1 MRPLPPKAADSFI
14 QERDRFDAS
23 LTTIERERFK
33 LYRYNPR
40 LFLGHCTQDM
50 SQSSDLIQ
58 SAQRTIRLERDAID
72 ALLQRIDGD
81 FIKACELALACKGR
95 VVVVGMG
102 KSGHIGRKIAATLAS
117 TGTPSFF
124 VHPAEASHGD
134 MGMITRD
141 DVVLALSNSGSTAE
155 IVTLLPLI
163 KRLGIPLISM
173 TGNPES
179 ALAKAAEARL
189 DARVDKEACSLNL
202 APTSSTTAA
211 LVLGD
216 ALAIALM
223 EARGFSAEDF
233 AFSHPG
239 GALGRRLLLKV
250 ENVMHSGDALPR
262 VARGTSLRDA
272 LLEMTR
278 KGLGM
283 TIVLENDGRLAGIF
297 TDGDLRRTLDK
308 GVDVHQASIDEVMTV
323 HGKTA
328 RGEMLAA
335 EALKI
340 MEDHKINVLVVVDD
354 NDTPVG
360 ALHIHDLTRAG
371 VI

>member
-1 MRPLPPKAADSFI
+1 
-14 QERDRFDAS
+14 
-23 LTTIERERFK
+23 
-33 LYRYNPR
+33 
-40 LFLGHCTQDM
+40 M
-50 SQSSDLIQ
+50 SQPSELIK
-58 SAQRTIRLERDAID
+58 SAQRTLRLELDAVAELLPRID
-72 ALLQRIDGD
+72 ANFVR
-81 FIKACELALACKGR
+81 ACELILASKGR

-102 KSGHIGRKIAATLAS
+102 KSGHIGNKIAATLAS
-117 TGTPSFF
+117 TGTTAFF

-163 KRLGIPLISM
+163 KRLGITLISM

-179 ALAKAAEARL
+179 PLARAAEVNL
-189 DARVDKEACSLNL
+189 DASVSQEACPLNL
-202 APTSSTTAA
+202 APTSSTTAS

-216 ALAIALM
+216 ALAIALL
-223 EARGFSAEDF
+223 EARGFTAEDF

-250 ENVMHSGDALPR
+250 EHVMHTGARLPKVVR
-262 VARGTSLRDA
+262 DTSLREA
-272 LLEMTR
+272 LLEMTQ

-283 TIVLENDGRLAGIF
+283 TVVTETDGRLAGVF
-297 TDGDLRRTLDK
+297 TDGDLRRTLDR
-308 GVDVHQASIDEVMTV
+308 GLDVREARIDEVMTI

-328 RGEMLAA
+328 RAEMLAA

-340 MEDHKINVLVVVDD
+340 MEDHKISGLVVVDD
-354 NDTPVG
+354 DDRPIG
-360 ALHIHDLTRAG
+360 ALNMHDLLRAG
-371 VI
+371 VM